1 MPKVLLIGWDGA
13 GWNKIHPLLD
23 SGAMPNL
30 ARMIENGVMG
40 DLNTLT
46 PLCPPLLWTSVAT
59 GTYADRHGILDTT
72 EPDPV
77 TGGVRPATRSSLGAP
92 QIWDILANEGL
103 RCQTIGWPVTHPA
116 QGPANCVSDG
126 FALGI
131 PESVHP
137 ATLES
142 QLLALRFHPQ
152 EWTGNELHLFVP
164 EMAQIDQDQDK
175 RLAKLAVILAE
186 AVSVHAA
193 ATTLLE
199 VNEWDFSAVWFGVL
213 GRACEL
219 FPAGTEEIY
228 KDVISGVYR
237 FLDLLLGRLL
247 NLAGPE
253 AVVMLVSDRT
263 AGEHELRSMT
273 GREPRGLLCTSG
285 PHIEGDELAFGAG
298 LLDIAPTILGLFGF
312 APAAGMSGRAITEIC
327 STMPLRSVQN
337 LAFTPPAKDSLELD
351 VLELEASGYTDTI
364 AAGWR
369 REAEAAKIRRDFHLA
384 RVFMAQERLAEAIPL
399 LEQLVAHN
407 AAVLE
412 IRFHLAHAY
421 FRNGQYQKCREL
433 CEALLVDAPDSSFE
447 AVTRA
452 HLAIAEGNYE
462 EAMAHLE
469 GGRADYG
476 MIAGLDTVVGDAY
489 LRIGKWD
496 EAAAA
501 FRSAI
506 QRDARIATAHQGLA
520 QALLELGQPSESAE
534 AALDAIRLR
543 YDQPTAHEILGQAL
557 QAMGRIPEAA
567 GAFANSEM
575 LRERQPVA

>member
-59 GTYADRHGILDTT
+59 GTYADRHGILDTL

-77 TGGVRPATRSSLGAP
+77 TGGVRPATRASLGAP
-92 QIWDILANEGL
+92 QIWDTLAQEGL

-116 QGPANCVSDG
+116 KGPASCVSDG
-126 FALGI
+126 FTFGV
-131 PESVHP
+131 PDSVYP
-137 ATLES
+137 KALES
-142 QLLALRFHPQ
+142 KLLPLRFHPQ
-152 EWTGNELHLFVP
+152 EWTGTELHLFVP
-164 EMAQIDQDQDK
+164 EMARIDQDKDK
-175 RLAKLAVILAE
+175 RLAKLAVVLAE

-199 VNEWDFSAVWFGVL
+199 SAEWDFSAIWFGVL

-219 FPAGTEEIY
+219 FPGSTDEIY

-273 GREPRGLLCTSG
+273 GREPRGLLCASG
-285 PHIEGDELAFGAG
+285 PHIEADELAFGAG
-298 LLDIAPTILGLFGF
+298 LLDIAPTILALFGF
-312 APAAGMSGRAITEIC
+312 APAPGMSGRTITEIC
-327 STMPLRSVQN
+327 CTAPARTVQN
-337 LAFTPPAKDSLELD
+337 LVFTPPPENSPDLD
-351 VLELEASGYTDTI
+351 LLELEASGYTDSI

-369 REAEAAKIRRDFHLA
+369 REAEAAKNRRDFHLA
-384 RVFMAQERLAEAIPL
+384 RVFMAQDRLAEAISL
-399 LEQLVAHN
+399 LEQLAAHD

-421 FRNGQYQKCREL
+421 FRNGQYRECREL

-447 AVTRA
+447 AVARA

-462 EAMAHLE
+462 EALAHLR
-469 GGRADYG
+469 GGQADFG

-506 QRDARIATAHQGLA
+506 QKDARIAAAHEGLA
-520 QALLELGQPSESAE
+520 QALLEQGQSSEAAE

-543 YDQPTAHEILGQAL
+543 YDQPAAHEILGQAL

>member
-23 SGAMPNL
+23 SGAMENL
-30 ARMIENGVMG
+30 TRMIEKGVMG
-40 DLNTLT
+40 DLSTLT
-46 PLCPPLLWTSVAT
+46 PLCPPLLWTSVST
-59 GTYADRHGILDTT
+59 GTYADRHGILDTV

-77 TGGVRPATRSSLGAP
+77 TGGVRPATRASLGAS
-92 QIWDILANEGL
+92 QIWDILAREGL
-103 RCQTIGWPVTHPA
+103 RCQTVGWPVTHPA
-116 QGPANCVSDG
+116 QGPSNCVSDG
-126 FALGI
+126 FTFGV
-131 PESVHP
+131 PDSVYP
-137 ATLES
+137 KALES
-142 QLLALRFHPQ
+142 KLLPLRFQPQ

-164 EMAQIDQDQDK
+164 EMARIDQDKDK

-186 AVSVHAA
+186 AVGVHAA

-199 VNEWDFSAVWFGVL
+199 SADWDFSAVWFGVV

-219 FPAGTEEIY
+219 FPDGTDEIY
-228 KDVISGVYR
+228 QDVVSGVYR

-247 NLAGPE
+247 TLAGPE
-253 AVVMLVSDRT
+253 AVVILVSDRT

-273 GREPRGLLCTSG
+273 GREPRGLLCASG
-285 PHIEGDELAFGAG
+285 PHVEADELAFGAG
-298 LLDIAPTILGLFGF
+298 LLDIAPTILGLFGY
-312 APAAGMSGRAITEIC
+312 APAPGMQGRSIAEIC
-327 STMPLRSVQN
+327 SMAPARTVQN
-337 LAFTPPAKDSLELD
+337 LVFTPPAENSPDLD
-351 VLELEASGYTDTI
+351 LLELEASGYTDSI

-369 REAEAAKIRRDFHLA
+369 REAAAAKNRRDFHLA
-384 RVFMAQERLAEAIPL
+384 RVFMAQERHAEAVPL
-399 LEQLVAHN
+399 LEQVVAQN
-407 AAVLE
+407 VAVLE

-421 FRNGQYQKCREL
+421 FRNGQYRKCREL
-433 CEALLVDAPDSSFE
+433 CEALLVDAPGSSFE
-447 AVTRA
+447 AVARA

-462 EAMAHLE
+462 EALGHLK
-469 GGRADYG
+469 GGQADFG

-506 QRDARIATAHQGLA
+506 QKDSRIATAHQGLA
-520 QALLELGQPSESAE
+520 HALLELGLPNESAE

-543 YDQPTAHEILGQAL
+543 YDQPAAHKILGQAL
-557 QAMGRIPEAA
+557 EAMGRIPEAA